1 MLELSCGKKGEVAM
15 RRIAIWSFAA
25 IVLAVAGVAI
35 ARANVWGWNGYLG
48 HRWGHFRA
56 MGFVAR
62 ELNLSHEQKQQ
73 IRSMWQTER
82 PAVSGLLQEFA
93 AESKE
98 MDQATVNANLDESKV
113 EEIARRQGETLTR
126 LLVEKEH
133 FKAKIYTTVLN
144 PEQRTKADALQSH
157 WHERLDHIGK
167 GME

>member
-35 ARANVWGWNGYLG
+35 ARANVWGWNGYL
-48 HRWGHFRA
+48 
-56 MGFVAR
+56 GFVAR